1 MLPTIRQI
9 SIQSKAPYLMTP
21 TRELV
26 FDFQVAPPAM
36 IKYILFSASFAFG
49 VYVMTL
55 MTS

>member
-26 FDFQVAPPAM
+26 SDFQVAPPAM